1 VPNILFLKT
10 IQMPI
15 QILKKTGY
23 MCNFLFISSLLL
35 FFSFFSCS
43 SNCPENKQD
52 FQNTF
57 SLLIHDISTV
67 KRTKNDNDWDL
78 IDKKF
83 RRLVNECYPKFSSE
97 MDEAEKLLFWEN
109 AMGYTY
115 VRFGNDLL
123 KKFGK
128 SDLLIVKIKD
138 SLDRRQILIGPAV
151 KRLCREWPVLY
162 GYSEKE
168 ITSQIKRAM
177 EIQKKKS
184 LLDFKK
190 DSLN

>member
-1 VPNILFLKT
+1 
-10 IQMPI
+10 MPI
-15 QILKKTGY
+15 NIFKKTPFRH
-23 MCNFLFISSLLL
+23 NVLSILNSSFFIL
-35 FFSFFSCS
+35 FFSCS
-43 SNCPENKQD
+43 SNCPHNKQD
-52 FQNTF
+52 FQNTL
-57 SLLIHDISTV
+57 SLLIDDIGSV
-67 KRTKNDNDWDL
+67 KRNKSDKDWDL

-128 SDLLIVKIKD
+128 SDLLIIKIKD

-151 KRLCREWPVLY
+151 KRICKEWPVLY

-177 EIQKKKS
+177 GFQKKKS
-184 LLDFKK
+184 LLNFKK